1 MPEPKLRDEAPP
13 DDAVVVIRG
22 GLHSLDLDRVR
33 ATAEDSVVDLG
44 VYCVSVFAA
53 DDGDVRALCQRLR
66 RLQSPGVIWVAR
78 CGDLRRAGFAL
89 LATDEAPHFD
99 IVLPDLTVGTLE
111 ALVWCFESRPNTLKE
126 AP

>member
-44 VYCVSVFAA
+44 VYGISVFAA
-53 DDGDVRALCQRLR
+53 HDGDVRALCQQIR

-78 CGDLRRAGFAL
+78 CGDLRSAGFSL
-89 LATDEAPHFD
+89 LATDAAPHFD
-99 IVLPDLTVGTLE
+99 VVLPDLMVGTLT
-111 ALVWCFESRPNTLKE
+111 ALVGCFESRPNPLKG